1 MTGTYIQMAAALAF
15 VILLIVGAGYL
26 LKRKQN
32 RYGIMNIVSYQPFGA
47 RKGIAALKVGKEV
60 LLISVTQNDMRLLK
74 TFNASELDLP
84 ETDGFKKS
92 LDKFRKID

>member
-74 TFNASELDLP
+74 TFTASELDLP